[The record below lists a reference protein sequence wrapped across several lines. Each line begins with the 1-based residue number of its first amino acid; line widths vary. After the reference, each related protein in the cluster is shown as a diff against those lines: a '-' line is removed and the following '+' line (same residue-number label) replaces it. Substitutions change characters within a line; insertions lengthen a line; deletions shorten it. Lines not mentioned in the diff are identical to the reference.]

1 VGWETDIV
9 LQGLEMVT
17 RPANLL
23 VIFFGVL
30 GGIIVG
36 IIPGLSSTMAVALMI
51 PFTFAMS
58 PPMAMSLLTAVFV
71 GGVSG
76 GCVTAILIR
85 MPGTPASVATILDG
99 FPMAQ
104 KGLAGQ
110 AIGNAVIAS
119 FFGTIISGIFLV
131 LLAPGLANMAMKFHF
146 AEYVAVTVFALIA
159 VISITGSSLA
169 RGFLTCA
176 VGLLAATFGLSN
188 EDGLPRFT
196 FDSPAMMG
204 GINLIPALMGIFA
217 VSQMI
222 HEGVRGLHEH
232 PLARAK
238 MGRIFPTLRD
248 VRSNIWNYLRS
259 SFIGTF
265 VGIVPALGGGPAG
278 LISYS
283 QARSASPYP
292 ERFGTGVVEGVIAS
306 EASNNATIGGALII
320 ALTLGIPGDPVTA
333 VLLGGLMIH
342 GLQPGPLLFINNPD
356 IIYAIYFSVF
366 FGSLCM
372 AFILLTAVKPLS
384 RVVEIPRRILVPVL
398 FLLAASGVFA
408 LNNRLFD
415 VLVMCFFGGL
425 GYIFDRYRYPL
436 PPFILGLLL
445 GPLIEGNFRMMVGQY
460 GNAWPLFT
468 KPIALVFMVLSVAFL
483 GYSLYRHHKGKE
495 FVDGRGDD

>member
-1 VGWETDIV
+1 MGWESDVV
-9 LQGLEMVT
+9 LQALSQIT
-17 RPANLL
+17 QPWNLL
-23 VIFFGVL
+23 VIFLGVL
-30 GGIIVG
+30 GGIVVG

-58 PPMAMSLLTAVFV
+58 PSMAMSLLTAVFV

-119 FFGTIISGIFLV
+119 FFGTIISGVFLV
-131 LLAPGLANMAMKFHF
+131 ALAPSLANMAMKFHF
-146 AEYVAVTVFALIA
+146 AEYVAVTVFALVA
-159 VISITGSSLA
+159 VVSITGSSLA
-169 RGFLTCA
+169 RGFLTCL
-176 VGLLAATFGLSN
+176 VGLLAATFGLSDH
-188 EDGLPRFT
+188 DGLPRFT
-196 FDSPAMMG
+196 FDSPVMMG

-222 HEGVRGLHEH
+222 HEGVRGLKEH

-238 MGRIFPTLRD
+238 LGRILPTLVD
-248 VRSNIWNYLRS
+248 VRRNIVNYLRS
-259 SFIGTF
+259 SIIGTF

-283 QARSASPYP
+283 QARSASKTP
-292 ERFGTGVVEGVIAS
+292 ERFGTGTVDGVIAS

-333 VLLGGLMIH
+333 VLIGGLMIH
-342 GLQPGPLLFINNPD
+342 GLQPGPLLFINNPE

-408 LNNRLFD
+408 LNNRIFD
-415 VLVMCFFGGL
+415 VAVMCFFGGL
-425 GYIFDRYRYPL
+425 GYVFDRYRYPL

-445 GPLIEGNFRMMVGQY
+445 GPLIEGNFRMMIGQY
-460 GNAWPLFT
+460 GSVWPLFT
-468 KPIALVFMVLSVAFL
+468 KPIALFFVVLSVLFL
-483 GYSLYRHHKGKE
+483 GYSIYRHRKGKA
-495 FVDGRGDD
+495 FVG